1 MAFIKGF
8 RASNGLLTGEVWDF
22 ATIDITSLSWNTAPG
37 NDNRGFCS
45 IGSGYM
51 GGVDGSGLGVQFSV
65 PGINYNGWGNYFLL
79 ASFEIQG
86 YSGSDYKRELRLVTD
101 GAFTQFGPSTYT
113 GNVRVSA
120 FIRSYSDPVTYT
132 DQLITAATSTDVQF
146 HRGDFSNVYAMT
158 VYCSFANAI
167 YNNSH
172 KVLIGISLQQSQGLD
187 IKWLSAYTYFDYN
200 YFWGLIDG
208 NIPEEE
214 FDPDFGPAAE
224 EGGYG
229 ADPGTGGG
237 SGGPGPTF
245 DDTSD
250 PWVPSGMPPGISNLG
265 FLNIYKC
272 DANSLVNLGG
282 ELFPEITWPTSLSDV
297 GEVLAAVSDSI
308 WNSKLV
314 DFVIS
319 IHMIPVDV
327 PAGNLEDIKLGA
339 RTMTGILA
347 RKVSSDYVEV
357 DCGSLHVDEYYTSF
371 ADYMTRCRLFLP
383 FYGFIDIKPEYW
395 QSATLNV
402 VYRFNIVD
410 GTFIARVTSTVT
422 RHQKTFTAMIGQYS
436 GSACIHLPAS
446 GASYASIF
454 SGVVSNAGGAAAS
467 MATGNVAAAGTSIMN
482 TAAAMGSG
490 GEANYSNPY
499 NASGSIMGHRVPFL
513 LIERPVSHFSEN
525 YAVEK
530 GIPLLVRKTI
540 GSCRGFTIAEDAIL
554 DGIPAT
560 LEEKERIKQ
569 YLQSGVIIK

>member
-1 MAFIKGF
+1 MAWIEAWKSTAGYFTDVFFNTAIGNTNDIQWVNAPDPTGV
-8 RASNGLLTGEVWDF
+8 RRLASYEGDSSSGLQTGEAIGLQYLKNFQKNVEF
-22 ATIDITSLSWNTAPG
+22 TLATFPIQGASENAEMRIKYKSAADPNLDQRMVSFGLFRRVIAADQTFVDTQFTPWIDILLDFTGSQTLYITEKISF
-37 NDNRGFCS
+37 DIGFLQYQNIS
-45 IGSGYM
+45 YF
-51 GGVDGSGLGVQFSV
+51 VFGLHRTETFTRTGT
-65 PGINYNGWGNYFLL
+65 
-79 ASFEIQG
+79 
-86 YSGSDYKRELRLVTD
+86 LR
-101 GAFTQFGPSTYT
+101 Y
-113 GNVRVSA
+113 
-120 FIRSYSDPVTYT
+120 
-132 DQLITAATSTDVQF
+132 
-146 HRGDFSNVYAMT
+146 
-158 VYCSFANAI
+158 
-167 YNNSH
+167 
-172 KVLIGISLQQSQGLD
+172 LD
-187 IKWLSAYTYFDYN
+187 TYFCIPYTSWLTWAGGDIPPE
-200 YFWGLIDG
+200 LI
-208 NIPEEE
+208 
-214 FDPDFGPAAE
+214 DPDFGPPSE

-229 ADPGTGGG
+229 ADPGSGGG
-237 SGGPGPTF
+237 SGGRGPTF

-250 PWVPSGMPPGISNLG
+250 DWVPSDMPPGISNLG

-272 DANSLVNLGG
+272 DANSLVNLGS

-308 WNSKLV
+308 WNSKLI

-319 IHMIPVDV
+319 IHMVPVDV

-357 DCGSLHVDEYYTSF
+357 NCGSLHIDEYYTSF

-402 VYRFNIVD
+402 IYRFNIVD

-422 RHQKTFTAMIGQYS
+422 RHQKAFTAMIGQYS

-482 TAAAMGSG
+482 TAAALGSG

-499 NASGSIMGHRVPFL
+499 NASGSIMGHRVPYL

-540 GSCRGFTIAEDAIL
+540 GSCQGFTIAEDAIL